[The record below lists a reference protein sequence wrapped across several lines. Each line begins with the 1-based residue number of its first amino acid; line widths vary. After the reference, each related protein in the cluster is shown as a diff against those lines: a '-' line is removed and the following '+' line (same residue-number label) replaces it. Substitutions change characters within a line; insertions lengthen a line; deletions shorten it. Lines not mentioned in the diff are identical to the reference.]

1 MTAFV
6 ATPMPILNPCSS
18 IKFSFC
24 LCVENILLQSSLQ
37 GLFNNMYLAYY
48 LFFFILQNKIFEIIF
63 WMTLNSVI
71 TCYLSFF
78 CNSEECDLF
87 FLTSL
92 SFFKLEKI

>member
-1 MTAFV
+1 MLVFT
-6 ATPMPILNPCSS
+6 LH
-18 IKFSFC
+18 KFK
-24 LCVENILLQSSLQ
+24 
-37 GLFNNMYLAYY
+37 LFFAKVDIC
-48 LFFFILQNKIFEIIF
+48 FFILQNKIFEIIF